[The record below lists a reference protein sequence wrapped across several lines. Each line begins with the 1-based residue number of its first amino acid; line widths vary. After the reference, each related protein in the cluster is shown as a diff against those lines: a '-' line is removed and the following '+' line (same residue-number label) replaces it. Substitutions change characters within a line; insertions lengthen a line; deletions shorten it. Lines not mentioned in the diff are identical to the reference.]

1 MEEHI
6 TIQRKGEGQDF
17 YTQLQEKALAKIQE
31 LAGELWTDYN
41 EHDPGVTVLDILNY
55 ALWETDYRLG
65 FDLQD
70 YLTAEGQGFSPGEH
84 ALFPPSE
91 VFPVNPVTTTD
102 YRKLFIAGIE
112 GLSDIQVVVHR
123 ESGIYDFVLDAG
135 PEADM
140 KRKREILKEV
150 YRLFHAHR
158 NLCEN
163 VGEVSFL
170 TYELLQ
176 LHAEIEIDETE
187 DANRMMACL
196 YFEVRE
202 FLGAGVRFCR
212 VDELLAKGM
221 PIDEILEGPIQQ
233 RMVIDEAS
241 MCTGRMVYDVLS
253 LYQRLKA
260 MPGIHQVISLG
271 FMENGRMLKQFIHR
285 KSPLQA
291 YAVSPFSGTEGG
303 VVLKKKGRPAAVE
316 PKVVQKMI
324 TSMRAATYGTQ
335 NQTTDKAI
343 LDNCPE
349 GTYRNIFTHC
359 PVREDLPEI
368 YGAVE
373 QQSFKEYL
381 DLFDGQFISVLSELK
396 SLPFWMRPDE
406 TDLSDKKEAWMDVLD
421 RLYGEDSNPPF
432 LRKYET
438 DEERRKRRIN
448 FLSCLP
454 EWGRDRNRAFN
465 LQDFSQENCSGL
477 EKYIDCL
484 LHLEKY
490 EAEIFVVEHHLLKSR
505 SKKEAD
511 DSPFRIS
518 VIWTAGERLNRYEAF
533 RHDGGRLVLSR
544 IPAPMPADFYWLE
557 QEKVADFRTDFRLW
571 KYAFSTSGDW
581 KIEILTDKL
590 KKWLVNDF
598 D

>member
-6 TIQRKGEGQDF
+6 TIQRKREEQDL
-17 YTQLQEKALAKIQE
+17 YTQLQEKALAKVQE

-41 EHDPGVTVLDILNY
+41 EHDPGVTVLDVLNY
-55 ALWETDYRLG
+55 ALLETDYRLG

-70 YLTAEGQGFSPGEH
+70 YLTAEGQCFSPGEH

-91 VFPVNPVTTTD
+91 VFPVNPVTVTD

-112 GLSDIQVVVHR
+112 GLSDVQVVVHH
-123 ESGIYDFVLDAG
+123 ESGIYDFVLDVG
-135 PEADM
+135 PEVHVE
-140 KRKREILKEV
+140 RKHEIMKEV

-170 TYELLQ
+170 TYEPLQ
-176 LHAEIEIDETE
+176 LYAEIEIDETE
-187 DANRMMACL
+187 DASYMMARL

-202 FLGAGVRFCR
+202 FFGGGVRFCR
-212 VDELLAKGM
+212 VDELLDKGM
-221 PIDEILEGPIQQ
+221 TIDEILEGPVQR
-233 RMVIDEAS
+233 RMVIDESS
-241 MCTGRMVYDVLS
+241 MCTGRIVYDILD
-253 LYQRLKA
+253 LYQRIKA
-260 MPGIHQVISLG
+260 MPGIHRVTSLY
-271 FMENGRMLKQFIHR
+271 FMEDGRMLKEFIHR

-291 YAVSPFSGTEGG
+291 YSVSPFSGAEEG
-303 VVLKKKGRPAAVE
+303 VVLKKNGKCATVQPE
-316 PKVVQKMI
+316 VVQRVI
-324 TSMRAATYGTQ
+324 ASMRAATYGTQ
-335 NQTTDKAI
+335 NQTMDKAI
-343 LDNCPE
+343 LDDSPE

-359 PVREDLPEI
+359 SVRQDLPEI

-373 QQSFKEYL
+373 QGSFKEYL
-381 DLFDGQFISVLSELK
+381 ALFDGQFISVLNELK

-406 TDLSDKKEAWMDVLD
+406 TYLNDKKEVWMDILD

-448 FLSCLP
+448 FLSFLP

-465 LQDFSQENCSGL
+465 LQKFSPENRSGL

-484 LHLEKY
+484 LHLERY
-490 EAEIFVVEHHLLKSR
+490 EAEIFVVEHPLLKSR
-505 SKKEAD
+505 LEKRAD
-511 DSPFRIS
+511 SSPFRIS
-518 VIWTAGERLNRYEAF
+518 VVWTAGERWIRDEEF
-533 RHDGGRLVLSR
+533 RHNCEQLVLSR
-544 IPAPMPADFYWLE
+544 IPAHIQVCIYWLE
-557 QEKVADFRTDFRLW
+557 KEKAVDFRTDFRLW
-571 KYAFSTSGDW
+571 KYALSTSRDW

-590 KKWLVNDF
+590 KKWLTNDF
-598 D
+598 N

>member
-1 MEEHI
+1 MEEHV
-6 TIQRKGEGQDF
+6 TIQRKGEGQDL
-17 YTQLQEKALAKIQE
+17 YTQLQEKALAKVQE

-55 ALWETDYRLG
+55 ALLETDYRLG

-70 YLTAEGQGFSPGEH
+70 YLTAEEQRFSPGEH

-91 VFPVNPVTTTD
+91 VFPVNPVTAAD

-112 GLSDIQVVVHR
+112 GLSDVQVVVHH

-135 PEADM
+135 PEVHVE
-140 KRKREILKEV
+140 RKHEIMKEV

-170 TYELLQ
+170 TYEPLQ
-176 LHAEIEIDETE
+176 LYAEIEIDETE
-187 DANRMMACL
+187 DANHMMAHL

-202 FLGAGVRFCR
+202 FLGGGVRFCR
-212 VDELLAKGM
+212 VDELLDKGM
-221 PIDEILEGPIQQ
+221 TIDEILEGPVQQ
-233 RMVIDEAS
+233 RMVIDES
-241 MCTGRMVYDVLS
+241 TMCTGRMVYDVLS
-253 LYQRLKA
+253 LYQRVKA
-260 MPGIHQVISLG
+260 MPGIHRVISLY
-271 FMENGRMLKQFIHR
+271 FMENGRTLKQFIRR

-291 YAVSPFSGTEGG
+291 YSISPFSGAEEG
-303 VVLKKKGRPAAVE
+303 VVLKKNGKRAAVE
-316 PKVVQKMI
+316 PGVVQRVI
-324 TSMRAATYGTQ
+324 ASMRAATYGVQ
-335 NQTTDKAI
+335 NQTMDKAI
-343 LDNCPE
+343 LDDCPE

-359 PVREDLPEI
+359 PVRQDLPEI

-373 QQSFKEYL
+373 QESFKEYL
-381 DLFDGQFISVLSELK
+381 ALFDGQFISVLNELE

-406 TDLSDKKEAWMDVLD
+406 TDLNDKKEAWMDILD
-421 RLYGEDSNPPF
+421 RLYGEDSNPTF

-465 LQDFSQENCSGL
+465 LQDSSPENRSGL

-484 LHLEKY
+484 LHLERY
-490 EAEIFVVEHHLLKSR
+490 EAEIFVVEHPLLELHL
-505 SKKEAD
+505 KKGED
-511 DSPFRIS
+511 GSSFRIS
-518 VIWTAGERLNRYEAF
+518 VIWTAGERWIRDEEFKHNCEQ
-533 RHDGGRLVLSR
+533 LVLSR
-544 IPAPMPADFYWLE
+544 IPAHIHACVYWLE
-557 QEKVADFRTDFRLW
+557 KERGADFRTDFRLW
-571 KYAFSTSGDW
+571 KYALSTSRDW

-590 KKWLVNDF
+590 KKWLTNDF
-598 D
+598 N